1 MEDLE
6 LFKAQLKEEI
16 KAEILKDQEEAR
28 LKLGFMERNPMFT
41 TFVATMLASYV
52 LYGLK

>member
-28 LKLGFMERNPMFT
+28 SNLGFLERNPLTFAYIGAVFT
-41 TFVATMLASYV
+41 SYI
-52 LYGLK
+52 LLKF